1 MKRVKGTAGVSLFEC
16 INADL
21 NKWNVRWDVQENP
34 ETDEARQTVLTIWK
48 KHSCLSRI

>member
-34 ETDEARQTVLTIWK
+34 ETDKRY
-48 KHSCLSRI
+48 